1 MSQRFRL
8 LITISALL
16 GIFLSALEITI
27 VATAAPIIVRD
38 LGGFESYAWIFT
50 IYLLTSTI
58 GMPFWGRAADRWGR
72 KPLFILAMVIFLIGC
87 FLCGM
92 AQTFTQLIVFRGI
105 QGLGGGGLLPLAFT
119 IIADIFDI
127 KARTKMQGAIS
138 SVWGVA
144 SILGPFIGG
153 ALAESIGWRWI
164 FFINIAPGIFALVFV
179 LKYFKD
185 IAIKDAEL
193 KLSPLSLVSSVLFI
207 VFLLVT
213 VTTFKT
219 DQIPYVSI
227 VGLMA
232 FIGFIVFI
240 YAERK
245 SPYPLIPHNLLK
257 HRIFIMTCVTG
268 FLGSAILIGIV
279 SFFPLLCQTVYDYT
293 PTESGMLLVP
303 FTFAWLLSSIFSTR
317 LLLTF
322 HYKKLLLFG
331 FILLLAGM
339 SVILFYFYSLT
350 TTTIILGLCLVGIG
364 MAFNYPIVLI
374 TTQYDVPKNM
384 IGLSTS
390 AIFWIRSIGSTL
402 GTSLMGLVLIWQFN
416 KNLWSI
422 KSTTMLEPLI
432 AQLKTNPDKLMD
444 PSVLMQIKNFAA
456 TKFVLHDA
464 MFWIFSLLLLW
475 ALIILLLWIFF
486 PKNIRVIINPTKN
499 NQT

>member
-50 IYLLTSTI
+50 IYLLTATI

-87 FLCGM
+87 FLCGI
-92 AQTFTQLIVFRGI
+92 AQSFTELIVFRGI

-127 KARTKMQGAIS
+127 KARAKMQGAIS

-153 ALAESIGWRWI
+153 AVAESIGWRWI
-164 FFINIAPGIFALVFV
+164 FFINIVPGIFALLFV
-179 LKYFKD
+179 VKYFKD
-185 IAIKDAEL
+185 IAVKDSEL
-193 KLSPLSLVSSVLFI
+193 RLSPLSLFSSIIFI

-219 DQIPYVSI
+219 DQMPYISI
-227 VGLMA
+227 LGIIA
-232 FIGFIVFI
+232 FLGFIVFI
-240 YAERK
+240 YAEK
-245 SPYPLIPHNLLK
+245 KTPYPLIPHKLLT
-257 HRIFIMTCVTG
+257 HSIFIMTCITG

-293 PTESGMLLVP
+293 PTESGLLLVP
-303 FTFAWLLSSIFSTR
+303 FTFAWLFSSIFSTR

-331 FILLLAGM
+331 FVLLVVGL
-339 SVILFYFYSLT
+339 SVILFYFYNLT
-350 TTTIILGLCLVGIG
+350 TIIIILGLCLVGVG

-390 AIFWIRSIGSTL
+390 AIFWIRNIGSTL
-402 GTSLMGLVLIWQFN
+402 GTSLMGIVLIWQFN
-416 KNLWSI
+416 KNLLSI
-422 KSTTMLEPLI
+422 NITSVLKPLVT
-432 AQLKTNPDKLMD
+432 QLKSNPDKLMD
-444 PSVLMQIKNFAA
+444 PSMLMQIKKFAE
-456 TKFVLHDA
+456 TKFILHDA

-475 ALIILLLWIFF
+475 AFIILLLWFFF
-486 PKNIRVIINPTKN
+486 PKHIRAIITPTKN
-499 NQT
+499 TQT